1 MIDAL
6 TPPTPNQSLTTS
18 PYESPSPFTPLAE
31 KSRANEAATAGRQQ
45 LQEST
50 FRRSS
55 SEKWEKMVS
64 GKKYF
69 LNHGGGEAWVIWYD
83 AYELVQP
90 ELLESM
96 YIEDKDKVRGG

>member
-1 MIDAL
+1 
-6 TPPTPNQSLTTS
+6 
-18 PYESPSPFTPLAE
+18 
-31 KSRANEAATAGRQQ
+31 
-45 LQEST
+45 
-50 FRRSS
+50 
-55 SEKWEKMVS
+55 MVS